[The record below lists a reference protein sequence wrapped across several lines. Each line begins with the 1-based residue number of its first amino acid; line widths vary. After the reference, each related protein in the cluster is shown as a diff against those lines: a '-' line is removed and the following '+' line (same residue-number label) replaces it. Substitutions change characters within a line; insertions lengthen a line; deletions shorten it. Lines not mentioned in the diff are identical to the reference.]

1 MVLDSVL
8 VVEGI
13 NAIPGAI
20 KVFKEAWSAFRKKA
34 PKPEDIIPIEENLQE
49 IFRRL
54 DSIKEGAW
62 IINAYFELYGHSLDL
77 YTTSDDFIKTLA
89 KAKSLDAKEVFATT
103 SYSNLRQKFDLGIAQ
118 FISTFGSDVDQKDV
132 RLIEMHIDTL
142 RDLIS
147 EVKGLVGAREKD
159 YNKLEEAIIKITDT
173 SNKLRAMS
181 RARLL
186 KIIMELQKIGGNLNG
201 K

>member
-8 VVEGI
+8 AVEGI
-13 NAIPGAI
+13 KAIPGAI
-20 KVFKEAWSAFRKKA
+20 KVFKKAWSAFRKKV
-34 PKPEDIIPIEENLQE
+34 PKPEDIIPIEENIQE

-54 DSIKEGAW
+54 DSIKDGAW

-89 KAKSLDAKEVFATT
+89 KVESLDAKEVFATT
-103 SYSNLRQKFDLGIAQ
+103 SHSNLKQKFKLGMGE
-118 FISTFGSDVDQKDV
+118 FISTFGNDVDQNDV
-132 RLIEMHIDTL
+132 RLIEMHINTL
-142 RDLIS
+142 RERIS
-147 EVKGLVGAREKD
+147 EVKGLVAAKD
-159 YNKLEEAIIKITDT
+159 YTKLEGAIINITDT
-173 SNKLRAMS
+173 SNELRAMS

>member
-13 NAIPGAI
+13 KAIPGAI

-62 IINAYFELYGHSLDL
+62 IINAYFELYGRSLDL
-77 YTTSDDFIKTLA
+77 YTTSDDFIKA
-89 KAKSLDAKEVFATT
+89 MAKSPLETKSLFASTIHLDLKK
-103 SYSNLRQKFDLGIAQ
+103 KFDRGIAQ
-118 FISTFGSDVDQKDV
+118 FLSAYGEEVDQNDV
-132 RLIEMHIDTL
+132 GVIELHINKL

-147 EVKGLVGAREKD
+147 EGKGYVASENYKELEKV
-159 YNKLEEAIIKITDT
+159 NINITVT
-173 SNKLRAMS
+173 SNELLGMS
-181 RARLL
+181 QARLL
-186 KIIMELQKIGGNLNG
+186 KIIKELQKIRGA
-201 K
+201 

>member
-13 NAIPGAI
+13 KAIPGAI
-20 KVFKEAWSAFRKKA
+20 KVFKEAWSTFRKKA

-62 IINAYFELYGHSLDL
+62 IINAYFELYGRSLDL
-77 YTTSDDFIKTLA
+77 YTTSDDFIKA
-89 KAKSLDAKEVFATT
+89 MAKSPPETKSLFASTIHLDLKK
-103 SYSNLRQKFDLGIAQ
+103 KFDRGIAQ
-118 FISTFGSDVDQKDV
+118 FLSAYGEEVDQNDV
-132 RLIEMHIDTL
+132 GVIELHINKL

-147 EVKGLVGAREKD
+147 EGKGYVASENYKELEKV
-159 YNKLEEAIIKITDT
+159 NINITVT
-173 SNKLRAMS
+173 SNELLGMS
-181 RARLL
+181 QARLL
-186 KIIMELQKIGGNLNG
+186 KIIKELQKIRGA
-201 K
+201 

>member
-13 NAIPGAI
+13 KAIPGAI

-77 YTTSDDFIKTLA
+77 YTTSDDFIKAMA
-89 KAKSLDAKEVFATT
+89 KAPLETKSLFASTIH
-103 SYSNLRQKFDLGIAQ
+103 LDLKKKFDRGIAQ
-118 FISTFGSDVDQKDV
+118 FLSAYGEEVDRNDVGV
-132 RLIEMHIDTL
+132 IELHINKL

-147 EVKGLVGAREKD
+147 EGKGYVESENYKELEKVNINITITSNDLLGMSQARLRK
-159 YNKLEEAIIKITDT
+159 IIK
-173 SNKLRAMS
+173 
-181 RARLL
+181 
-186 KIIMELQKIGGNLNG
+186 ELQKIRGA
-201 K
+201 